1 MIVYDVQAYQAH
13 RQSVQTNVV
22 HYVFHRPKVWYS
34 VGHCTGWKDRF
45 AIVLELEL
53 EPELEL
59 ALGLELELEQE
70 LQLEGLLVAVHSLFV
85 HHGVQ
90 IVSASVGTMSA
101 STRGAI
107 SL

>member
-1 MIVYDVQAYQAH
+1 
-13 RQSVQTNVV
+13 
-22 HYVFHRPKVWYS
+22 
-34 VGHCTGWKDRF
+34 VGHCTGWKNRF
-45 AIVLELEL
+45 AIVLELEPELELELEL

-90 IVSASVGTMSA
+90 TVFRKCGHDVGLD
-101 STRGAI
+101 TRGNQ
-107 SL
+107 LLR